1 MRRVGAKGKIHLPL
15 SFACSD
21 GLARAVHQAYL
32 PIVAAST
39 RAATLHYCCNDREFA
54 WGPVATHDHAEHAAF
69 ARGSQQL
76 LPQVLL
82 IDAGCE
88 WDNYA
93 SDSTSAATALFF
105 FPPVADVA

>member
-1 MRRVGAKGKIHLPL
+1 
-15 SFACSD
+15 
-21 GLARAVHQAYL
+21 VHQAYL

-54 WGPVATHDHAEHAAF
+54 WGPLAARDHANHAEFAHAAT
-69 ARGSQQL
+69 GSQQL

-88 WDNYA
+88 WNNYA
-93 SDSTSAATALFF
+93 SDSMSKPQISFSVPIELHSYKDDARG
-105 FPPVADVA
+105 